1 MWVIGKKYEGE
12 VEGEE
17 EEEEERKSLNWSH
30 ILLLS
35 AHYTLTGGGWVS
47 GRVVVV
53 WDRGFTGNKYL
64 RDVQSKAQN
73 KTEEEFI
80 IKVKTKVCHSIGGY
94 KPEADYIIIA

>member
-12 VEGEE
+12 VEGTEKPKLE
-17 EEEEERKSLNWSH
+17 PHFIIISPLYIDRWWV
-30 ILLLS
+30 
-35 AHYTLTGGGWVS
+35 GGWS
-47 GRVVVV
+47 GNTRLVVVV